1 MTRLIFKEIRT
12 YGWRRSH
19 HGASTEQ
26 SALKKALMNDK
37 ASTNDTDIT
46 FDSFDSD
53 PIESLEKKSKDRQFV
68 TALARGLE
76 VLRCFEPGDRH
87 LGNQDIAKRT
97 GLPKPT
103 VSRLTYT
110 LTSMGY
116 LYHDERLGKYQLGTS
131 VLSLGFSML
140 TNLDVLK
147 IARPLMQR
155 LADYSHTQVSV
166 GTRDRLGMV
175 LLDGRQSPDA
185 TVSLPREPGTRIG
198 IATTAMGR
206 ALLCG
211 LPEKDRVKLMDD
223 IRQRDTVNWPK
234 HKAGIEQAL
243 RDYQERGFCLSIG
256 DWRSDVNAVGVP
268 MLPIAGCRLLTFN
281 CAAPS
286 FVLRRHMLEDDIG
299 PRLVNLVRTI
309 ESEVARF

>member
-1 MTRLIFKEIRT
+1 
-12 YGWRRSH
+12 
-19 HGASTEQ
+19 
-26 SALKKALMNDK
+26 MND
-37 ASTNDTDIT
+37 STLLNLKGSRSELSADD
-46 FDSFDSD
+46 
-53 PIESLEKKSKDRQFV
+53 IESDGIEALDENKDRQFV

-76 VLRCFEPGDRH
+76 VLRCFKPRDRH
-87 LGNQDIAKRT
+87 LGNQDIAERT

-110 LTSMGY
+110 LTRMGY
-116 LYHDERLGKYQLGTS
+116 LYHDEKLGKYQLGTG
-131 VLSLGFSML
+131 VLSLGFSLL
-140 TNLDVLK
+140 TNMDVLK
-147 IARPLMQR
+147 IARPLMQE
-155 LADYSHTQVSV
+155 LADYSHTVVSV
-166 GTRDRLGMV
+166 GTRDRSAMIY
-175 LLDGRQSPDA
+175 LDGRHSTAA
-185 TVSLPREPGTRIG
+185 TVSLRREPGTRVP

-211 LPEKDRVKLMDD
+211 LPEDEREPLLEKIRLKDLA
-223 IRQRDTVNWPK
+223 NWPK
-234 HKAGIEQAL
+234 HKLGIEQAM

-309 ESEVARF
+309 EAEAAR

>member
-1 MTRLIFKEIRT
+1 MNNSTLLNLK
-12 YGWRRSH
+12 GSRSELS
-19 HGASTEQ
+19 GDDLE
-26 SALKKALMNDK
+26 
-37 ASTNDTDIT
+37 
-46 FDSFDSD
+46 SD
-53 PIESLEKKSKDRQFV
+53 GIEAPDENKDRQFV

-76 VLRCFEPGDRH
+76 VLRCFKPRDRH
-87 LGNQDIAKRT
+87 LGNQDIAERT

-110 LTSMGY
+110 LTRMGY
-116 LYHDERLGKYQLGTS
+116 LYHDEKLGKYQLGTG
-131 VLSLGFSML
+131 VLSLGFSLL
-140 TNLDVLK
+140 TNMDVLK
-147 IARPLMQR
+147 IARPLMQE
-155 LADYSHTQVSV
+155 LADHSHTVVSV
-166 GTRDRLGMV
+166 GTRDRSSMIY
-175 LLDGRQSPDA
+175 LDGRHSTAA
-185 TVSLPREPGTRIG
+185 TVSLRREPGTRVP

-211 LPEKDRVKLMDD
+211 LPEAEREQLLEKIRLKDL
-223 IRQRDTVNWPK
+223 VNWPK
-234 HKAGIEQAL
+234 HKLGIEQAM

-299 PRLVNLVRTI
+299 PRLVNLVRTV
-309 ESEVARF
+309 EAEAAR

>member
-1 MTRLIFKEIRT
+1 MSENAAINHRGSKAELIAMDGIDLLE
-12 YGWRRSH
+12 
-19 HGASTEQ
+19 
-26 SALKKALMNDK
+26 
-37 ASTNDTDIT
+37 
-46 FDSFDSD
+46 DS
-53 PIESLEKKSKDRQFV
+53 SKDRQFV

-76 VLRCFEPGDRH
+76 VLRCFKPSDRH
-87 LGNQDIAKRT
+87 LGNQDIAERT

-110 LTSMGY
+110 LTRMGY
-116 LYHDERLGKYQLGTS
+116 LYHDEKLGKYQLGS
-131 VLSLGFSML
+131 GVLSLGYSFL
-140 TNLDVLK
+140 TNMDVLK
-147 IARPLMQR
+147 IARPLMQE
-155 LADYSHTQVSV
+155 LADYSHTVVSV
-166 GTRDRLGMV
+166 GSRDRLGMV
-175 LLDGRQSPDA
+175 YLDGRHSIAA
-185 TVSLPREPGTRIG
+185 TVSLRREPGTRVP

-211 LPEKDRVKLMDD
+211 LPEHEREKLMNN
-223 IRQRDTVNWPK
+223 IRQRDLASWPK

-243 RDYQERGFCLSIG
+243 RDYKERGFCLSIG

-286 FVLRRHMLEDDIG
+286 FVLRQHMLEDDIG

-309 ESEVARF
+309 ESEVARY

>member
-1 MTRLIFKEIRT
+1 MNENTALSHRGSKAELIARDGIDLLE
-12 YGWRRSH
+12 
-19 HGASTEQ
+19 
-26 SALKKALMNDK
+26 
-37 ASTNDTDIT
+37 
-46 FDSFDSD
+46 DS
-53 PIESLEKKSKDRQFV
+53 SKDRQFV

-76 VLRCFEPGDRH
+76 VLRCFRPSDRH
-87 LGNQDIAKRT
+87 LGNQDIAERT

-110 LTSMGY
+110 LTRMGY
-116 LYHDERLGKYQLGTS
+116 LYHDEKLGKYQLGS
-131 VLSLGFSML
+131 GVLSLGYSFL
-140 TNLDVLK
+140 TNMDVLK
-147 IARPLMQR
+147 IARPLMQE
-155 LADYSHTQVSV
+155 LADYSHTVVSV
-166 GTRDRLGMV
+166 GSRDRLGMV
-175 LLDGRQSPDA
+175 YLDGRHSITA
-185 TVSLPREPGTRIG
+185 TVSLRREPGTRVP

-211 LPEKDRVKLMDD
+211 LPEDERDKLMDN
-223 IRQRDTVNWPK
+223 IRQRDPVRWPK

-243 RDYQERGFCLSIG
+243 RDYNERGFCLSIG

-286 FVLRRHMLEDDIG
+286 FVLRQHMLEDDIG

-309 ESEVARF
+309 ESEVARY

>member
-1 MTRLIFKEIRT
+1 MNNSTLLNLK
-12 YGWRRSH
+12 GSRSELS
-19 HGASTEQ
+19 GDDLE
-26 SALKKALMNDK
+26 
-37 ASTNDTDIT
+37 
-46 FDSFDSD
+46 SD
-53 PIESLEKKSKDRQFV
+53 GIEAPDENKDRQFV

-76 VLRCFEPGDRH
+76 VLRCFKPRDRH
-87 LGNQDIAKRT
+87 LGNQDIAERT

-110 LTSMGY
+110 LTRMGY
-116 LYHDERLGKYQLGTS
+116 LYHDEKLGKYQLGTG
-131 VLSLGFSML
+131 VLSLGFSLL
-140 TNLDVLK
+140 TNMDVLK
-147 IARPLMQR
+147 IARPLMQE
-155 LADYSHTQVSV
+155 LADHSHTVVSV
-166 GTRDRLGMV
+166 GTRDRSSMIY
-175 LLDGRQSPDA
+175 LDGRHSTAA
-185 TVSLPREPGTRIG
+185 TVSLRREPGTRVP

-211 LPEKDRVKLMDD
+211 LPEDEREQLLEKIRLKDL
-223 IRQRDTVNWPK
+223 VNWPK
-234 HKAGIEQAL
+234 HKLGIEQAM

-299 PRLVNLVRTI
+299 PRLVNLVRTV
-309 ESEVARF
+309 EAEAAR

>member
-1 MTRLIFKEIRT
+1 
-12 YGWRRSH
+12 
-19 HGASTEQ
+19 
-26 SALKKALMNDK
+26 MND
-37 ASTNDTDIT
+37 STTLN
-46 FDSFDSD
+46 FKGSKSELLSSD
-53 PIESLEKKSKDRQFV
+53 GVEALDESKDRQFV

-76 VLRCFEPGDRH
+76 VLRCFKPRDRH
-87 LGNQDIAKRT
+87 LGNQDISERT

-110 LTSMGY
+110 LTRMGY
-116 LYHDERLGKYQLGTS
+116 LYHDEKLGKYQLGTG
-131 VLSLGFSML
+131 VLSLGFSLL
-140 TNLDVLK
+140 TNMDVLK
-147 IARPLMQR
+147 IARPLMQE
-155 LADYSHTQVSV
+155 LADYTHTVVSV
-166 GTRDRLGMV
+166 GTRDRSSMIYLE
-175 LLDGRQSPDA
+175 GRHSTAA
-185 TVSLPREPGTRIG
+185 TVSLRREPGTRVP

-211 LPEKDRVKLMDD
+211 LPAEERAQLLEK
-223 IRQRDTVNWPK
+223 IRLKDLVNWPK
-234 HKAGIEQAL
+234 HKLGIEQAM

-299 PRLVNLVRTI
+299 PRLVNLVRTV
-309 ESEVARF
+309 EAEAAR

>member
-1 MTRLIFKEIRT
+1 MDQNTAFKNK
-12 YGWRRSH
+12 G
-19 HGASTEQ
+19 
-26 SALKKALMNDK
+26 DK
-37 ASTNDTDIT
+37 AELIAMDGI
-46 FDSFDSD
+46 D
-53 PIESLEKKSKDRQFV
+53 PLEENCKDRQFV

-76 VLRCFEPGDRH
+76 VLRCFRPRDRH

-110 LTSMGY
+110 LTRMGY
-116 LYHDERLGKYQLGTS
+116 LYHDEKLGKYQLGTG
-131 VLSLGFSML
+131 VLSLGFSLL
-140 TNLDVLK
+140 TNMDVLK
-147 IARPLMQR
+147 IARPLMQE
-155 LADYSHTQVSV
+155 LSDYSHTAVSV
-166 GTRDRLGMV
+166 GTRDRLGMIY
-175 LLDGRQSPDA
+175 LDGRHSTDA
-185 TVSLPREPGTRIG
+185 TVSLRREPGTRVP

-211 LPEKDRVKLMDD
+211 LPENEREQLMEN
-223 IRQRDTVNWPK
+223 IKRRDPGNWPK

-256 DWRSDVNAVGVP
+256 DWRSDVNAIGVP
-268 MLPIAGCRLLTFN
+268 MLPIAGTRLLTFN

-286 FVLRRHMLEDDIG
+286 FVLRQHMLEDDIG

-309 ESEVARF
+309 EAEASRY

>member
-1 MTRLIFKEIRT
+1 MDSIRRQPLPEPSPAPAASPEKHPVTETTAVKQRGSKAELIAMDGIDLLED
-12 YGWRRSH
+12 
-19 HGASTEQ
+19 
-26 SALKKALMNDK
+26 ND
-37 ASTNDTDIT
+37 
-46 FDSFDSD
+46 
-53 PIESLEKKSKDRQFV
+53 KDRQFV

-76 VLRCFEPGDRH
+76 VLRCFKPSDRH
-87 LGNQDIAKRT
+87 LGNQDIAERT

-110 LTSMGY
+110 LTRMGY
-116 LYHDERLGKYQLGTS
+116 LHHDEKLGKYQLGS
-131 VLSLGFSML
+131 GVLSLGYSFL
-140 TNLDVLK
+140 TNMDVLK
-147 IARPLMQR
+147 IARPLMQE
-155 LADYSHTQVSV
+155 LADYSHTVVSV

-175 LLDGRQSPDA
+175 YLDGRHSTAA
-185 TVSLPREPGTRIG
+185 TVSLRREPGTRVP

-211 LPEKDRVKLMDD
+211 LPDHEREKLMDN
-223 IRQRDTVNWPK
+223 IRQRDPARWSKNR
-234 HKAGIEQAL
+234 AGIEQAL

-286 FVLRRHMLEDDIG
+286 FVLRQHMIEDDIG
-299 PRLVNLVRTI
+299 PRLVNLVRSI
-309 ESEVARF
+309 ESETAR

>member
-1 MTRLIFKEIRT
+1 
-12 YGWRRSH
+12 
-19 HGASTEQ
+19 
-26 SALKKALMNDK
+26 MND
-37 ASTNDTDIT
+37 STLLNFKGSKSELSGDDLE
-46 FDSFDSD
+46 SD
-53 PIESLEKKSKDRQFV
+53 GIEALDENKDRQFV

-76 VLRCFEPGDRH
+76 VLRCFKPRDRH
-87 LGNQDIAKRT
+87 LGNQDIAERT

-110 LTSMGY
+110 LTRMGY
-116 LYHDERLGKYQLGTS
+116 LYHDDKLGKYQLGTG
-131 VLSLGFSML
+131 VLSLGFSLL
-140 TNLDVLK
+140 TNMDVLK
-147 IARPLMQR
+147 IARPLMQE
-155 LADYSHTQVSV
+155 LADYSHTVVSV
-166 GTRDRLGMV
+166 GTRDRSSMIY
-175 LLDGRQSPDA
+175 LDGRHSTAA
-185 TVSLPREPGTRIG
+185 TVSLRREPGTRVP

-211 LPEKDRVKLMDD
+211 LPEDEREQLLEK
-223 IRQRDTVNWPK
+223 IRLRDLVNWPK
-234 HKAGIEQAL
+234 HKLGIEQAL

-299 PRLVNLVRTI
+299 PRLVNLVRTV
-309 ESEVARF
+309 EAEAAR

>member
-1 MTRLIFKEIRT
+1 
-12 YGWRRSH
+12 
-19 HGASTEQ
+19 
-26 SALKKALMNDK
+26 MND
-37 ASTNDTDIT
+37 STTLN
-46 FDSFDSD
+46 FKGSKSELLSSD
-53 PIESLEKKSKDRQFV
+53 GVEALDESKDRQFV

-76 VLRCFEPGDRH
+76 VLRCFKPRDRH
-87 LGNQDIAKRT
+87 LGNQDIAERT

-110 LTSMGY
+110 LTRMGY
-116 LYHDERLGKYQLGTS
+116 LYHDEKLGKYQLGTG
-131 VLSLGFSML
+131 VLSLGFSLL
-140 TNLDVLK
+140 TNMDVLK
-147 IARPLMQR
+147 IARPLMQE
-155 LADYSHTQVSV
+155 LADYTHTVVSV
-166 GTRDRLGMV
+166 GTRDRSSMIYLE
-175 LLDGRQSPDA
+175 GRHSTAA
-185 TVSLPREPGTRIG
+185 TVSLRREPGTRVP

-211 LPEKDRVKLMDD
+211 LPAEERAQLLEK
-223 IRQRDTVNWPK
+223 IRLKDLVNWPK
-234 HKAGIEQAL
+234 HKLGIEQAM

-299 PRLVNLVRTI
+299 PRLVNLVRTV
-309 ESEVARF
+309 EAEAAR

>member
-1 MTRLIFKEIRT
+1 MNNSTTLNIK
-12 YGWRRSH
+12 GSRS
-19 HGASTEQ
+19 EL
-26 SALKKALMNDK
+26 SADDLESDGIEALDEN
-37 ASTNDTDIT
+37 
-46 FDSFDSD
+46 
-53 PIESLEKKSKDRQFV
+53 KDRQFV

-76 VLRCFEPGDRH
+76 VLRCFKPRDRH
-87 LGNQDIAKRT
+87 LGNQDIAERT

-110 LTSMGY
+110 LTRMGY
-116 LYHDERLGKYQLGTS
+116 LYHDDKLGKYQLGTG
-131 VLSLGFSML
+131 VLSLGFSLL
-140 TNLDVLK
+140 TNMDVLK
-147 IARPLMQR
+147 IARPLMQE
-155 LADYSHTQVSV
+155 LADYTHTVVSV
-166 GTRDRLGMV
+166 GTRDRSSMIYLE
-175 LLDGRQSPDA
+175 GRHSTAA
-185 TVSLPREPGTRIG
+185 TVSLRREPGTRVP

-211 LPEKDRVKLMDD
+211 LPAEERAQLLEK
-223 IRQRDTVNWPK
+223 IRLKDLVNWPK
-234 HKAGIEQAL
+234 HKLGIEQAM

-299 PRLVNLVRTI
+299 PRLVNLVRTV
-309 ESEVARF
+309 EAEAAR